1 MSMGWSPAGQ
11 YLLKLQKSQS
21 LMTGLQLLAHS
32 PEIVT
37 RLRHSMSENIQQIH
51 GARHNHH
58 C

>member
-1 MSMGWSPAGQ
+1 MSMGWNLAGQ

-21 LMTGLQLLAHS
+21 LMTGLQLMAQP

-37 RLRHSMSENIQQIH
+37 RLRYSMSENIQHIH
-51 GARHNHH
+51 GARHIHH

>member
-1 MSMGWSPAGQ
+1 MSMGWSLAGR

-21 LMTGLQLLAHS
+21 LMTGLQLMAHS
-32 PEIVT
+32 PVIVT

-51 GARHNHH
+51 RARHIHH